1 MRELFGENLERK
13 KEALKELIKKVHEGE
28 NVEELKRKF
37 KENFGDVTSEEIVR
51 VEEEL
56 IKEGFPRDEIV
67 KLCEVHLA
75 VFKESVERGKSEA
88 GKISPFHPIS
98 ILVKEHEIMEKNAQR
113 MFNLLSN
120 HTIDLFLQTHDA
132 FGELGDLVSHF
143 RESEKHYLREE
154 NALFPV
160 IEKCGVTEP
169 PKIMW
174 MEHDLIRHI
183 KKEIFET
190 FENLK
195 RNPTSEMYNSL
206 RELAG
211 KLFTSL
217 KSHFFKE
224 NSVLFPTAL
233 KLVSENEWQKVKRD
247 FDEIGYCCFYP
258 QPQLLKEEKKEST
271 LSEIS
276 GEVVRLPSGSFT
288 LKELVAVLNAL
299 PVDITFV
306 DKNDEVKFFNET
318 KERIFVRT
326 RGVIGRK
333 VQNCHPQKSIHVV
346 EKILQEFKQG
356 TRDVADFWIWV
367 KARYIYIRYFA
378 VRDEDGEY
386 LGTLEVSQDITD
398 IKKLEGEKRLL
409 DWE

>member
-1 MRELFGENLERK
+1 MSELFGQNLERK
-13 KEALKELIKKVHEGE
+13 KEALKELIKKIHEGE

-37 KENFGDVTSEEIVR
+37 KESFGDVTSEEIAK

-56 IKEGFPRDEIV
+56 IREGFPRDEIV

-75 VFKESVERGKSEA
+75 VFKESVEREKSEA

-98 ILVKEHEIMEKNAQR
+98 ILMKEHEIMQRNAEK
-113 MFNLLSN
+113 MFHLLGN
-120 HTIDLFLQTHDA
+120 HTIDSLFQDHDA
-132 FGELGDLVSHF
+132 LGELEDLINHF
-143 RESEKHYLREE
+143 REAEKHYLREE

-160 IEKCGVTEP
+160 VEKHGVTEP

-174 MEHDLIRHI
+174 MEHDSIRQI

-190 FENLK
+190 FENFK
-195 RNPTSEMYNSL
+195 RNPGSEIYNSL

-233 KLVSENEWQKVKRD
+233 RLVSEDEWQKVKQD

-258 QPQLLKEEKKEST
+258 QPQLLKEEKREST
-271 LSEIS
+271 PSEIS
-276 GEVVRLPSGSFT
+276 GEVIKLPSGSFT
-288 LKELVAVLNAL
+288 LRELVAVLNTL

-318 KERIFVRT
+318 KDRIFVRT
-326 RGVIGRK
+326 RGVVGRK

-346 EKILQEFKQG
+346 EKILQEFKRG

-367 KARYIYIRYFA
+367 KDRYILIRYFA
-378 VRDEDGEY
+378 VRDENGEY